1 MGISETGLKPTIS
14 SECVKIKGYI
24 CLGLLIIRPYKG
36 GVAMDLM
43 SVCLLMLSFFH
54 CFLIGVVLPHDNVE
68 ALESE
73 VFELLPRHSNVDVT
87 LSTAVGRSCN
97 RHNIY
102 VVIILYLRSL
112 MWFINRIPFC
122 IIFL

>member
-24 CLGLLIIRPYKG
+24 CLGLLIIRSYKG

-43 SVCLLMLSFFH
+43 
-54 CFLIGVVLPHDNVE
+54 IGVVLPHDNVE

>member
-24 CLGLLIIRPYKG
+24 CLGLLIIRSYKG
-36 GVAMDLM
+36 GVAKD
-43 SVCLLMLSFFH
+43 
-54 CFLIGVVLPHDNVE
+54 
-68 ALESE
+68 LESE